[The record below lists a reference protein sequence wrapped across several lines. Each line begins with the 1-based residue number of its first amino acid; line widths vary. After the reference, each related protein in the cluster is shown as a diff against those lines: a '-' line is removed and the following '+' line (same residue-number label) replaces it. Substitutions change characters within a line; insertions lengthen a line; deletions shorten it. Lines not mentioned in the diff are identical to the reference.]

1 VARRLDA
8 PRCEPVSHIFAFR
21 PDEASAAGY
30 LSVMARSID
39 GAALN
44 KTAAALAELL
54 APPVTQLARACCM
67 RCVFAVL
74 LPCFCRGFDPFLHP
88 FAAAQAYEGWE
99 AAAAAAAAASLHG
112 VAFAAVFPPSLSFAD
127 AAASVAF
134 SALAAAPEQRGRVR
148 FLRAMSPAGT
158 AGAGT
163 APTLRVFKRDDAD
176 EPTLDFFA
184 VPPSRKDG
192 GADGH
197 IDGEITQAGLARF
210 LAVASLPLLPRYEF
224 ALRQRLEAAALPC
237 LKLFLD
243 DDGHNTD
250 GASRVAG
257 VRAAVVG
264 AARALR
270 GRVVAASYAG
280 DASSYDMREFGL
292 HREARP
298 ALGITADVAVYNA
311 TKWALPAPL
320 RAPANDALA
329 DADGAPLRGWTATAE
344 RITAWAE
351 QARAALRFHAH
362 LLRAARRVRH
372 PSISRCVVPIPLS
385 PPPPQVLAGGVEPAR
400 VSELEPSPAEA
411 AAEEG
416 AADGVARLVYTSLR
430 RDVLFRPH
438 DARTHDAPQP
448 RITLLELHASYF
460 QKEHAK
466 TFATLRRVARALR
479 ASGAQGIQ
487 VSGVR

>member
-1 VARRLDA
+1 MV
-8 PRCEPVSHIFAFR
+8 
-21 PDEASAAGY
+21 
-30 LSVMARSID
+30 
-39 GAALN
+39 
-44 KTAAALAELL
+44 
-54 APPVTQLARACCM
+54 
-67 RCVFAVL
+67 
-74 LPCFCRGFDPFLHP
+74 LPCICCAFDPFLHP
-88 FAAAQAYEGWE
+88 LCSAQAYDGWE

-112 VAFAAVFPPSLSFAD
+112 VAFAAVFPPSLSAAD

-148 FLRAMSPAGT
+148 FLRATSPAGT
-158 AGAGT
+158 AAGT

-184 VPPSRKDG
+184 VPPS
-192 GADGH
+192 GAGAGSVDGH
-197 IDGEITQAGLARF
+197 KKDGEITQAGLARF

-243 DDGHNTD
+243 DDGHNDD
-250 GASRVAG
+250 GHNTEDASRVAG

-270 GRVVAASYAG
+270 GRLVAASYAG

-320 RAPANDALA
+320 RAPAADAVA

-351 QARAALRFHAH
+351 QARAALRFCAH

-372 PSISRCVVPIPLS
+372 PSISRLCCAHPSLPPL
-385 PPPPQVLAGGVEPAR
+385 QVLAGGVEPAR

-411 AAEEG
+411 AEEEG
-416 AADGVARLVYTSLR
+416 AADGVARLVYTTLR
-430 RDVLFRPH
+430 SDVLYPPH
-438 DARTHDAPQP
+438 DAPTHDAPTP

-479 ASGAQGIQ
+479 AAGAQGIQ
-487 VSGVR
+487 VSSCGRIDASTRARARK